1 MNAST
6 SERERALQ
14 SLADR
19 VRSRDADIRA
29 SVQVASQ
36 PVTGKGKLQSIPFG
50 VKDIIETRGLATDLR
65 VAFVAERTA
74 SMVSRPAERV
84 SEVDLV
90 GGDPDGKSSPSRSPH
105 RAVIATTATEW
116 GSRSMA

>member
-1 MNAST
+1 MPGYRIDRRTFLLANLAMAAGAGAQTAPLETLTQWMNAST

-29 SVQVASQ
+29 WVQIASQ
-36 PVTGKGKLQSIPFG
+36 PVTGKGKLHSIPFG

-65 VAFVAERTA
+65 VAFGPADRR
-74 SMVSRPAERV
+74 MVSRHGRSRER
-84 SEVDLV
+84 
-90 GGDPDGKSSPSRSPH
+90 G
-105 RAVIATTATEW
+105 
-116 GSRSMA
+116 